1 MTPRDL
7 IDDLRS
13 RINPAYA
20 AQLGTESYER
30 RLCAEA
36 LEAQA
41 DEIDALRAT
50 MVDLLEILRQWEPDH
65 SSGEHRRRIVLAMYQ
80 IGVLHDPTATVAAM
94 QTQNAEVSRS
104 APLLAQVGSTDGLER
119 G

>member
-1 MTPRDL
+1 MQEKTVTTSDL

-20 AQLGTESYER
+20 NQLGTDSYER

-41 DEIDALRAT
+41 EEIERLRETLQCIADADWRKWEEFASPHEFVSWSKSRA
-50 MVDLLEILRQWEPDH
+50 R
-65 SSGEHRRRIVLAMYQ
+65 SVL
-80 IGVLHDPTATVAAM
+80 
-94 QTQNAEVSRS
+94 
-104 APLLAQVGSTDGLER
+104 
-119 G
+119 

>member
-7 IDDLRS
+7 IDDLRG

-30 RLCAEA
+30 RLCAEK

-65 SSGEHRRRIVLAMYQ
+65 ATGEDRQRIVRAMYQ
-80 IGVLHDPTATVAAM
+80 LGILTDPMAMVAAM
-94 QTQNAEVSRS
+94 KSQNA
-104 APLLAQVGSTDGLER
+104 
-119 G
+119 

>member
-20 AQLGTESYER
+20 AQVGTESYER

-41 DEIDALRAT
+41 DEIDRLRADAVEADALCEKLAGILSRTAVALRGPEPPLT
-50 MVDLLEILRQWEPDH
+50 RWSWHDLPD
-65 SSGEHRRRIVLAMYQ
+65 RAAAAIVAIDVMQRAAVKVAMD
-80 IGVLHDPTATVAAM
+80 VPP
-94 QTQNAEVSRS
+94 NSN
-104 APLLAQVGSTDGLER
+104 
-119 G
+119 